1 MRAEWATA
9 SILVSEI
16 AWLDVARLLEMI
28 RLLYCMFPGPNR
40 RLSYTCMWPAT
51 FCTTYTMLITAVVN
65 IVWYHGVSAIQE
77 RNGKSKK
84 TKPACVLVSVLQ
96 NAKVS
101 LKLAE
106 WCHCFHLLSFRWAFR
121 FRHGLI
127 LCVISPNFHA
137 HVLTNGFSKLN
148 HKNHY

>member
-101 LKLAE
+101 LQLAE
-106 WCHCFHLLSFRWAFR
+106 WCHPRLFSPVVLSLSVSVSSWFNLVCYF
-121 FRHGLI
+121 
-127 LCVISPNFHA
+127 PK
-137 HVLTNGFSKLN
+137 FSRPCSYQWIFKI
-148 HKNHY
+148 KP